1 MKVSVHF
8 SDLSR
13 TDARPSPKTPWT
25 FTNIFV
31 VLSFVTQNDYICK
44 DSKYQHFTNMK
55 KLLVIAVATLALA
68 ACAQERNIDSAVP
81 GLTEIT
87 ATHVSTRS
95 ALQVSEGENPSYNIL
110 WDAPDSILVGYA
122 GTTPTVF
129 TSKNE
134 SPAAEASF
142 TGKLPEGSGTLY
154 GIYPATSG
162 NTVNSD
168 GVFTVAFKD
177 EQTAVAGSYDPEAF
191 PSIAVSESTNLGFQ
205 NICGLLAIKVG
216 YDDVTKIE
224 LSDAFVGTYDT
235 PSPEPASTRA
245 AAMVA
250 LPGGDMT
257 VEIQDG
263 EPYITGFSDIVETI
277 VLNAPEGEET
287 FSMDE
292 TYYMAVYPITFSYGA
307 SFVLTRQS
315 GETVRIT
322 FEGRQ
327 DVERNKVHDVGVLK
341 EYIPVTSVEFETS
354 SITITLTEPGI
365 TQKLDPIIQPE
376 NATDM
381 TLVWTA
387 DPETVATVDENGVVT
402 AVTSGSVTITA
413 TSVDGPSAT
422 ATIEF
427 KDPVVLVESVTL
439 TPNPLYLPVKGSETI
454 SVEILPSDATNQN
467 LTWES
472 SNTGVATVE
481 NGVVSAV
488 KGALHGETTITAT
501 SDDGPSGKTKV
512 ILYTPIEKVEIIDDV
527 PSPFLPGNN
536 AYLDYDITP
545 FDANYYDVVW
555 SSSDESVATVT
566 SDGFV
571 NAVKIGK
578 TTITVTMKDDKGD
591 SHSGS
596 IVITVQDPVQELDVY
611 PNKWEQRLY
620 IGDTDIMRYETS
632 PGNVSVDIKWTS
644 SDPDVVSIDDKGNIK
659 ALSYGKSTITGT
671 APNGVIDSCVIEV
684 VMHDVYSIDT
694 NPTSLNFTKKGETQS
709 ITVTLHPEEARP
721 EPHVITYTGYD
732 TSVISVDAT
741 GTVTAVGAGETT
753 INVMVDGI
761 NMDCPIP
768 VTVKLPGPIT
778 GIEIVY
784 WEYLISPGHSFQA
797 TYRLLPE
804 NNDGVYQEIVW
815 SSSNSSVASVDN
827 DGKVTGRYRND
838 IATITVTVIINSDTK
853 YSASK
858 DIQYDDIPG
867 WEE

>member
-1 MKVSVHF
+1 
-8 SDLSR
+8 
-13 TDARPSPKTPWT
+13 
-25 FTNIFV
+25 
-31 VLSFVTQNDYICK
+31 
-44 DSKYQHFTNMK
+44 MK
-55 KLLVIAVATLALA
+55 KLSVIAIAALALG
-68 ACAQERNIDSAVP
+68 ACTQEKNVESTEHGETI
-81 GLTEIT
+81 LT
-87 ATHVSTRS
+87 ASHVSTRS
-95 ALQVSEGENPSYNIL
+95 ALQATEGETPSYEVL
-110 WDAPDSILVGYA
+110 WDVADKILVGFA
-122 GTTPTVF
+122 GSSMAEF

-134 SPAAEASF
+134 EPAATATF
-142 TGKLPEGSGTLY
+142 KGLLPKGSGTLF
-154 GIYPATSG
+154 GIYPATKG

-168 GVFTVAFKD
+168 GAFTIAFKD

-191 PSIAVSESTNLGFQ
+191 PSVAVSDSKNLGFL

-216 YDDVTKIE
+216 YDDVTNIE
-224 LSDAFVGTYDT
+224 LSDAFVGDYDT

-263 EPYITGFSDIVETI
+263 VPIITGFSDIAGTI
-277 VLNAPEGEET
+277 VLNAPKGEET

-292 TYYMAVYPITFSYGA
+292 TYYMAVYPVTFSYGA
-307 SFVLTRQS
+307 SFILTRQG

-322 FEGRQ
+322 FEGRK
-327 DVERNKVHDVGVLK
+327 DVERSKVHDVGVLK
-341 EYIPVTSVEFETS
+341 KYIPVTSVEFEPGSFTV
-354 SITITLTEPGI
+354 TLTEPGI
-365 TQKLDPIIQPE
+365 TQTLSPTILPE
-376 NATDM
+376 DATDM

-402 AVTSGSVTITA
+402 AVTSGVVTITA
-413 TSVDGPSAT
+413 TSTDGPSAT
-422 ATIEF
+422 VTIEF
-427 KDPVVLVESVTL
+427 KDPVVPVESVTL
-439 TPNPLYLPVKGSETI
+439 SPNPLYLPVKGSETI

-481 NGVVSAV
+481 NGVVCAV
-488 KGALHGETTITAT
+488 EGALHGETTITAT
-501 SDDGPSGKTKV
+501 SDDGPSGQTKV
-512 ILYTPIEKVEIIDDV
+512 ILYIPIETVEIVDDDS
-527 PSPFLPGNN
+527 SPFLPGNN
-536 AYLDYDITP
+536 AYLEFNITP

-566 SDGFV
+566 SDGVV
-571 NAVKIGK
+571 NAVAIGK

-596 IVITVQDPVQELDVY
+596 IVITVQDPVQELSVY
-611 PNKWEQRLY
+611 PDKWEQRLY

-671 APNGVIDSCVIEV
+671 APNGVIDSCIIEV

-709 ITVTLHPEEARP
+709 ITVTLYPEEARP

-732 TSVISVDAT
+732 TSVVRVDAT

-753 INVMVDGI
+753 IYVMVDGI

-768 VTVKLPGPIT
+768 VSVKLPGPIT

-784 WEYLISPGHSFQA
+784 WKEDILTDDSFQA
-797 TYRLLPE
+797 TYRLLPD
-804 NNDGVYQEIVW
+804 NNDGVYQKIVW
-815 SSSNSSVASVDN
+815 SSSDTSVASVNN
-827 DGKVTGRYRND
+827 DGRVFGEYSSGW
-838 IATITVTVIINSDTK
+838 ATITVTVIIDSSTE
-853 YSASK
+853 YSTQKTVYVVA
-858 DIQYDDIPG
+858 PFAEG
-867 WEE
+867 GE